1 MNKENFDRYA
11 ELKIEAKKIDAE
23 LEELKD
29 KIIADMRDAEA
40 DKVDHQL
47 GTFNRS
53 VHTKYTFSDA
63 LEADRQRIKDR
74 EKDEKADGTAKV
86 EESPKLIFVEKKI

>member
-1 MNKENFDRYA
+1 MNKANFDRYA
-11 ELKIEAKKIDAE
+11 ELKIESKKIDAE

-40 DKVDHQL
+40 DKVDHLL

-53 VHTKYTFSDA
+53 IHTRYTFSDS
-63 LEADRQRIKDR
+63 LEAERQRVKDR
-74 EKDEKADGTAKV
+74 EKNEKADGTAKV
-86 EESPKLIFVEKKI
+86 EETPKLIFVEKK